1 LPRSWNE
8 AAAPGTVTDGAG
20 APDAGGDLQALAA
33 AILAVDPWGLGGA
46 VLRARPGP
54 HLDDWMA
61 RFRALLGEDTPF
73 RRLPARM
80 DASRLTGE
88 LDVVATLRSGNRT
101 VRPGILTAYDG
112 GVLHVPMAERMDPE
126 LATLLAQLLD
136 TGFLP
141 SRELGVGPVRSRI
154 GLVLVDESDPGEA
167 GAPRILTERTALLF
181 PVDPMP
187 SGTPPPPWRSRTDVL
202 RARVAL
208 PEVEIDPTLV
218 EAVAAAG
225 LGLGIPGLRGPVAA
239 LRAARVH
246 AALHGRRR
254 VQDEDLAVAAALVLL
269 PRATRLPTGP
279 EPEPESM
286 EAPPPPPEREGDGE
300 VDDPGSRPLADQV
313 LAAAR
318 ARLPESFEPEDL
330 LRPAG
335 RSGRRGA
342 LIRQLRD
349 GHRVGAR
356 PGDPRRE
363 GRIDLAAT
371 LRTAAPWQRARRSA
385 RPDGPPGRLRVTP
398 GDLHV
403 QVRARRSATATVF
416 LVDASGSQ
424 ALHRLAEVKGAVEL
438 LLADSYVRREEVALV
453 TFRGRT
459 AEVALPPTRS
469 LVRARRALAG
479 LPGGGGTP
487 LALGL
492 LEGLAV
498 ARRIQ
503 AAEATPRIVVLSD
516 GRPNVDRAGEGGRA
530 RARED
535 ALSAARLVAEAG
547 FPFLVL
553 DTSQRGEG
561 FTAELA
567 AAGGGRSL
575 HLPRADART
584 VRAAIGT
591 LDAGS

>member
-1 LPRSWNE
+1 MRDGSGATQAAWGLP
-8 AAAPGTVTDGAG
+8 
-20 APDAGGDLQALAA
+20 ALAA
-33 AILAVDPWGLGGA
+33 AILAVDPAGLGGA

-54 HLDDWMA
+54 HLDEWLS
-61 RFRALLGEDTPF
+61 RFRSLLGDETPF

-80 DASRLTGE
+80 DAARLTGE
-88 LDVVATLRSGNRT
+88 LDVVATLRTGTRT
-101 VRPGILTAYDG
+101 VRPGILAAYDG
-112 GVLHVPMAERMDPE
+112 GVLHLPMAERMDPE

-141 SRELGVGPVRSRI
+141 SRELGVGPVHSRV
-154 GLVLVDESDPGEA
+154 GLILVDESDPGEA
-167 GAPRILTERTALLF
+167 GAPRILTERMALLL

-187 SGTPPPPWRSRTDVL
+187 SGTPSPSWMSRTEVL
-202 RARVAL
+202 RARDAL
-208 PEVEIDPTLV
+208 PRVEIDPTLV

-225 LGLGIPGLRGPVAA
+225 ASLGIPGLRGPVAA
-239 LRAARVH
+239 LRTARIH
-246 AALHGRRR
+246 AALHGRSG
-254 VQDEDLAVAAALVLL
+254 VDDEDLAAAAALVLL
-269 PRATRLPTGP
+269 PRATRLPSAS
-279 EPEPESM
+279 EPEADTDTPE
-286 EAPPPPPEREGDGE
+286 PPPPPDGE
-300 VDDPGSRPLADQV
+300 GEGEDTEPGKRPLADRV
-313 LAAAR
+313 LEAAR
-318 ARLPESFEPEDL
+318 ARLPERFEPEDL

-371 LRTAAPWQRARRSA
+371 LRTAAPWQPARRAA
-385 RPDGPPGRLRVTP
+385 RPDAPGRLQVTP

-453 TFRGRT
+453 TFRGRG
-459 AEVALPPTRS
+459 AEIVLPPTRS

-503 AAEATPRIVVLSD
+503 AAEATPRIVLLSD

-535 ALSAARLVAEAG
+535 ALAAARLVAEAG
-547 FPFLVL
+547 LPLLVL
-553 DTSQRGEG
+553 DTSQRGEA
-561 FTAELA
+561 FTAQLA

-591 LDAGS
+591 LDAGR